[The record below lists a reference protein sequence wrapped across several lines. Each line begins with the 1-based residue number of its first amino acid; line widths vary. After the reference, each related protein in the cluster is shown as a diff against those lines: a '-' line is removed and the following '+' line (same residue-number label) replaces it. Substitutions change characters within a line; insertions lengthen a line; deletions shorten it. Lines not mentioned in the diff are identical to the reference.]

1 MAKLYYNYSAM
12 NAGKSAQLLQAA
24 HNYEQTGSTVWYFNY
39 YQDDRFG
46 GVGKISSRI
55 GLEHDAVLYSEEFDF
70 IDYALFER
78 VPAAI
83 FVDECQFL
91 TEKQVL
97 QLATLVDQ
105 YNIPVLCYG
114 IRNDYMGNLFA
125 GSAALMCHADEIR
138 EIKAMCS
145 VEGCHKKATHIGL
158 YIGGERVTQGE
169 QTYIGDTDYRSMC
182 RKHFLRDANGQS
194 T

>member
-39 YQDDRFG
+39 YQDNRF

-70 IDYALFER
+70 IHYAMHENH

-91 TEKQVL
+91 TKKQVL
-97 QLATLVDQ
+97 DLAYIVDKF
-105 YNIPVLCYG
+105 NIPVLCYG
-114 IRNDYMGNLFA
+114 IRNDYMGNLFQ

-158 YIGGERVTQGE
+158 FIGGARVLDGE

-182 RKHFLRDANGQS
+182 RKHFIEGSDGTS
-194 T
+194 